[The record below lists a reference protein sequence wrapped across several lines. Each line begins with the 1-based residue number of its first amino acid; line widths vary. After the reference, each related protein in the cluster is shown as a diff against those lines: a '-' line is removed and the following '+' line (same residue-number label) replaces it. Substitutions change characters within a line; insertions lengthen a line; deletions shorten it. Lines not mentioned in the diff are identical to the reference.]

1 MIEEAPATILAMVA
15 LRVSG
20 NRSVVTQRWP
30 GRQQRRMSG
39 RKRCAH
45 GQQGSSWSIAGA
57 MASLS
62 AIAALPVAHYQQR
75 IVSWESPTTTV
86 GGGGKQVNKV
96 GWGRGKMLISP
107 PLSCLLSLWH
117 VAVMSTC
124 CRPMKAISFKYDWNP
139 NDDRYQGHATK
150 SHWYSILS
158 RNHNKL

>member
-1 MIEEAPATILAMVA
+1 MIEEAPATILETVA

-45 GQQGSSWSIAGA
+45 GQGSSWSIAGA

-75 IVSWESPTTTV
+75 IVSWESPTTMV
-86 GGGGKQVNKV
+86 GGGGN
-96 GWGRGKMLISP
+96 R
-107 PLSCLLSLWH
+107 
-117 VAVMSTC
+117 
-124 CRPMKAISFKYDWNP
+124 
-139 NDDRYQGHATK
+139 
-150 SHWYSILS
+150 
-158 RNHNKL
+158 